1 MLSHS
6 TYNSQEVKWIDL
18 LFIQVIRKT
27 PVVCPDA
34 CVQAC
39 MLIHVH
45 LFQTVSC
52 SPPVSSVHG
61 IYWSGLPFPSPGYL
75 PDLGI
80 KPASLVPVTWAD
92 GFFTTVP
99 PVQMQAVV
107 NRGEQHG
114 FELGRSTYTSW
125 LAQAGLPG
133 IIDREIRCI
142 TGSEPWESVSTVLVP
157 AALVCHVV

>member
-1 MLSHS
+1 MDRFTFYSSDKEDSCSLSRCMCTSVHAYS
-6 TYNSQEVKWIDL
+6 RPSL
-18 LFIQVIRKT
+18 L
-27 PVVCPDA
+27 DS
-34 CVQAC
+34 
-39 MLIHVH
+39 
-45 LFQTVSC
+45 VSC

-80 KPASLVPVTWAD
+80 KPASLVPVTLAG

-125 LAQAGLPG
+125 LVQAGHSG
-133 IIDREIRCI
+133 ITDQEMRCI

-157 AALVCHVV
+157 VALVCHVV